1 MEGFVPCLLVV
12 ACSSS
17 KELKNSHQMSS
28 YWSTA
33 FDGTECIEYSLE
45 RMYVCMDIR
54 IDNTNT

>member
-1 MEGFVPCLLVV
+1 
-12 ACSSS
+12 
-17 KELKNSHQMSS
+17 MSS

-54 IDNTNT
+54 IDNTNTWTPKHKFCIRLFPFYDS